1 MHIDYCVIGRRI
13 KELRKADHMTQ
24 EQLAER
30 LDVTI
35 GYVSQIERG
44 VTKVNLETLGKIANI
59 FDCDVA
65 SLITASN
72 MYIKNDLTLEKIS
85 EVCKQ
90 LSQQDRKIV
99 LNLLQCYQAI
109 KRDQD

>member
-1 MHIDYCVIGRRI
+1 
-13 KELRKADHMTQ
+13 MTQ
-24 EQLAER
+24 EQLAEC

-44 VTKVNLETLGKIANI
+44 VSKVNLETLGKIANI

-72 MYIKNDLTLEKIS
+72 RYIKNDLTLEKIS

-90 LSQQDRKIV
+90 LSQRDKEII
-99 LNLLQCYQAI
+99 LNLLQCYQMI
-109 KRDQD
+109 KKDFD